1 MKSRIVAL
9 VLFFAVGY
17 SASAQLILKPTEQEK
32 LIEERFEY
40 IKLIKSFVGKIYWKD
55 FSVNSFPGT
64 IVYFNDSASYFINPL
79 SEMKDKVSKYSV
91 LENEYDWSIWKL
103 RMPFDSTPYVMET
116 QFQFNPKAKVYI
128 NYRRPVLF
136 CSSPELMKREK
147 ENITNT
153 QQWSIALMHELYHQY
168 QYSNEAI
175 LTYVLR
181 LYDEKKWMDMDSLQ
195 VLYLKDKSFKDSVKL
210 ENDLLERAVA
220 ATSMQEEIKLYT
232 QFLKVRANR
241 QRDFVKKYKDNIS
254 NIESFWE
261 KLEGTCLK
269 MERILKEDF
278 TQITPPPYIVE
289 HDGMYAQNFSFNEK
303 DKSEIHFYNELDDK
317 RFYIGTTGYNL
328 VQLLEKNNVPY
339 KENLYKYAS
348 LPLDLQLKY
357 FYKIK

>member
-1 MKSRIVAL
+1 MPEELDTLERQIRQLEIEREAIKRENDQQKLKELNTNISNLMVERDTYKAKWKAEKELVDKIQQAKATIEQLKIQADKAERYGDYGKVAEIRY
-9 VLFFAVGY
+9 GKI
-17 SASAQLILKPTEQEK
+17 QEQEK

-55 FSVNSFPGT
+55 FSANSFPGT

-195 VLYLKDKSFKDSVKL
+195 VLYLKDK
-210 ENDLLERAVA
+210 
-220 ATSMQEEIKLYT
+220 
-232 QFLKVRANR
+232 
-241 QRDFVKKYKDNIS
+241 
-254 NIESFWE
+254 
-261 KLEGTCLK
+261 
-269 MERILKEDF
+269 
-278 TQITPPPYIVE
+278 
-289 HDGMYAQNFSFNEK
+289 
-303 DKSEIHFYNELDDK
+303 
-317 RFYIGTTGYNL
+317 
-328 VQLLEKNNVPY
+328 
-339 KENLYKYAS
+339 
-348 LPLDLQLKY
+348 
-357 FYKIK
+357 